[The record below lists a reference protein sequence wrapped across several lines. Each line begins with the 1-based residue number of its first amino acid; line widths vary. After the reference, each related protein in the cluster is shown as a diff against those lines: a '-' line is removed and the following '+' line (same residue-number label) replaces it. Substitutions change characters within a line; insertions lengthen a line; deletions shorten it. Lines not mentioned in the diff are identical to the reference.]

1 MGKQVDVAIIGGGA
15 AGIFAALQAKEKNAE
30 LRVVVYEKSSTLL
43 GKVKVSGGGRCN
55 VTHFCFVPRELVKFY
70 PRGNKELM
78 GPFTAFGP
86 GEMYDWLEKRGV
98 DLKNEEDGRVFPTSD
113 SSQTIIDCF
122 LNEAEKLGVEIE
134 LQKGVTSIRN
144 WPEGLEV
151 QFADDTNLKP
161 KAVIIA
167 GGSSKQLW
175 QVIEHLGHTIVPPVP
190 SLFTFNIKDNLLTD
204 LQGVATQLS
213 EVKIVDSKFKE
224 AGPVLVTHWGLSGPG
239 ILKLS
244 AWAARELAEKDY
256 QFDIEVN
263 WEAISLEQA
272 LETVNEQK
280 IVASRKL
287 VSNHNPF
294 EMPNRLWV
302 ALVNKAVNQPKNYA
316 DLSKKE
322 VQALAEQVCK
332 CRLKVSG
339 KSTYKDEF
347 VTAGGVEKLEI
358 DFKTMESKIVPN
370 LYFAGEVIDIDAVTG
385 GFNFQAA
392 WTTAFLAAKGIVSRD
407 NGQ

>member
-1 MGKQVDVAIIGGGA
+1 MREQIDVAIVGGGA
-15 AGIFAALQAKEKNAE
+15 AGIFAALQVKAQMPEW
-30 LRVVVYEKSSTLL
+30 RVKVYEKSTTLL
-43 GKVKVSGGGRCN
+43 GKVKISGGGRCN

-98 DLKNEEDGRVFPTSD
+98 QLKNEEDGRVFPTTD

-122 LNEAEKLGVEIE
+122 LSEADKLGVDIE
-134 LQKGVTSIRN
+134 LQKGVTSIKN
-144 WPEGLEV
+144 WPEGIEV
-151 QFADDTNLKP
+151 QFADGSNAKP
-161 KAVIIA
+161 KALVIA

-190 SLFTFNIKDNLLTD
+190 SLFTFNIKDNLLAD

-213 EVKIVDSKFKE
+213 EVKIVGTKFKE

-256 QFDIEVN
+256 HFTIEIN
-263 WEAISLEQA
+263 WEAISTEQA
-272 LETVNEQK
+272 LEELNEQK
-280 IVASRKL
+280 LHASRKL
-287 VSNHNPF
+287 VSKHNPF
-294 EMPNRLWV
+294 EIPNRLWE
-302 ALVNKAVNQPKNYA
+302 ALVAKVLPQPKNYA

-322 VQALAEQVCK
+322 MLALAEQLTRCS
-332 CRLKVSG
+332 LQVSG

-347 VTAGGVEKLEI
+347 VTAGGVDKREI
-358 DFKTMESKIVPN
+358 DFKTMESKLVPN

-392 WTTAFLAAKGIVSRD
+392 WTTAFLAAKGILGGRK
-407 NGQ
+407 